1 MTLPNF
7 FNLKFKV
14 QKLELI
20 LIGLLTFQTE
30 M

>member
-1 MTLPNF
+1 MTLPIF

-20 LIGLLTFQTE
+20 LIELLTFQTE